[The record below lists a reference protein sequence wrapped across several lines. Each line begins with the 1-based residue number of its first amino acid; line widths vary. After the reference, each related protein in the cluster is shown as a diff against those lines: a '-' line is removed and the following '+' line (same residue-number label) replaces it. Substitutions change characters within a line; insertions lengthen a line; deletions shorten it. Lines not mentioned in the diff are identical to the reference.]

1 VTLPASSQSSEE
13 CTVSIQLLSFPG
25 CPHAEGAR
33 ECLRRVL
40 VSVGLPP
47 DFAEIDVS
55 HEDCPEPLKRW
66 GSPTVLVNG
75 QDVAGG
81 SSADGGT
88 CRLYSTPSGLS
99 GVPPEADIRTALT
112 RSLQGPLASGKE

>member
-1 VTLPASSQSSEE
+1 M
-13 CTVSIQLLSFPG
+13 SIQLLSFRG

-40 VSVGLPP
+40 VSLGFPP
-47 DFAEIDVS
+47 DFEEIDVS
-55 HEDCPEPLKRW
+55 QEDCPEALKRW

-75 QDVAGG
+75 QDVAGA

-88 CRLYSTPSGLS
+88 CRLYSSPCGLS
-99 GVPPEADIRTALT
+99 GVPPEAAIRAALT
-112 RSLQGPLASGKE
+112 RSLQGP